1 MLLPNVSLEYRSSR
15 TEAYAFVDK
24 TNGQRR
30 EGWTISHAFE
40 AADGT
45 IYSLRQSTPAGMAQ
59 KDYKP
64 EFKKGVVHV
73 VVLASFEL
81 DKGLVRGK
89 LESATPV
96 KL

>member
-1 MLLPNVSLEYRSSR
+1 MLLPNVSLEYRSTR

-24 TNGQRR
+24 QNGQRR
-30 EGWTISHAFE
+30 EGWTITHAFE

-45 IYSLRQSTPAGMAQ
+45 VYSLRQSAPVGMLQ

-64 EFKKGVVHV
+64 ELKKGVVYSV
-73 VVLASFEL
+73 ALSSFEL

-89 LESATPV
+89 LDSVTHN